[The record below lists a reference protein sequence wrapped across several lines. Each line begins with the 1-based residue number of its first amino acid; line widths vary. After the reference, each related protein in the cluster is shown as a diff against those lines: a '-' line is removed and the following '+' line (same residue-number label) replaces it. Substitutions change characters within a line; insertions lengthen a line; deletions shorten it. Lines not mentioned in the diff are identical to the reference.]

1 MSTTRGLVSVTR
13 SVSTRRRSRSSGA
26 TMTSVGGVIVLH
38 GGPRRL
44 PPYPPIGAVSGHRSL
59 QYPLVHAGSGQPL
72 PPYPLAHAAR
82 GHPPHGGPLRP
93 PPYPPIGAVSGHRCV
108 AAPSERS
115 LRRARGRRRGDA

>member
-59 QYPLVHAGSGQPL
+59 QYSLVHAGSGQPL
-72 PPYPLAHAAR
+72 PPSPLPHAAR
-82 GHPPHGGPLRP
+82 EHPPPGGPLP
-93 PPYPPIGAVSGHRCV
+93 PPPHPPTGAIRAHPCL
-108 AAPSERS
+108 AAPP
-115 LRRARGRRRGDA
+115 